1 VKRREFIALLGG
13 AAATAWPH
21 AARAQQVGKLP
32 VIGFLGGTT
41 ASVQSQW
48 NAAFVQR
55 LRELGWIEGRTV
67 RIEYR
72 WAEGR
77 DERAAEIAREFVG
90 LNVDLIVTGGTAF
103 IIAAKQSTATIPIIF
118 ATAGDPVAAG
128 LVTSLSKPGGN
139 VTGLSVLAT
148 DLAGKKVEL
157 LREVVPGLHRLAIL
171 ANVAGPTGVLQL
183 GEAQTAA
190 RTLGL
195 EVVPVEIRRAED
207 IAPAVEAL
215 KGRADAL
222 YVANEPLVF
231 THRARINTLALSAR
245 LPTMHGSR
253 EHIEVGGFISYAPS
267 FPDLYR
273 RAADFVDKVLRGA
286 KPGDLPIEQP
296 TKFELVINLTT
307 AKALGL
313 TIPESFLLRAD
324 EVIE

>member
-1 VKRREFIALLGG
+1 M
-13 AAATAWPH
+13 
-21 AARAQQVGKLP
+21 P

-48 NAAFVQR
+48 DAAFVQR

-77 DERAAEIAREFVG
+77 DEHAAEIAREFVG
-90 LNVDLIVTGGTAF
+90 LNVNLIVTGGTSF

-157 LREVVPGLHRLAIL
+157 LREVVPGLHRLGIL

-183 GEAQTAA
+183 GEAQAAA
-190 RTLGL
+190 RT
-195 EVVPVEIRRAED
+195 R
-207 IAPAVEAL
+207 APA
-215 KGRADAL
+215 G
-222 YVANEPLVF
+222 
-231 THRARINTLALSAR
+231 
-245 LPTMHGSR
+245 
-253 EHIEVGGFISYAPS
+253 
-267 FPDLYR
+267 
-273 RAADFVDKVLRGA
+273 
-286 KPGDLPIEQP
+286 
-296 TKFELVINLTT
+296 
-307 AKALGL
+307 
-313 TIPESFLLRAD
+313 
-324 EVIE
+324 